1 MIDINSLKYSLIDLA
16 VSGKISSSFSAEDSV
31 DAIIQS
37 LPPVSNKRKK
47 LLDQNFDYGKQF
59 EIPGNWK
66 WVRLGEISSYGDTPN
81 KVNAS
86 DVSDNTWI
94 LDLEDIKA
102 GGELLLKTRVK
113 EKHFIGEKTSF
124 KSGQVLYSKLRPY
137 LKKILVADEDG
148 ISTPELIAFDTYG
161 GIIPQYIV
169 YCLLDSFTNR
179 AIDKRSYGIKMPRID
194 AGFMANLPI
203 PIPPVSE
210 QEYIV
215 DRLEGA
221 FSLIDKIDALQK
233 QYASNQETLKVKLI
247 DAAIQGELTEQLPE
261 DGTAEDLRVEA
272 IKYKDELDRQGV
284 LKNRKNKDVRAITE
298 EDCIFDLPASWAWF
312 RLGEIIEVFGR
323 IGFRGYKKTDLVQ
336 KGQGAIT
343 MSPSNI
349 SRRGEISFEDSTYIS
364 WEKYEESPEIM
375 LEEGDV
381 VLVKTGSTYGKSGII
396 KKLPEKATIN
406 PQLAILKYI
415 KCNREYLAYVL
426 QSTMAW
432 TQYQSFVVGAAT
444 PTFSQEKIAN
454 MMIPMPPMAEQKR
467 IVDSLDTIMGVIKKQ
482 ETA

>member
-1 MIDINSLKYSLIDLA
+1 MIDINSLKNSLIDLA

-31 DAIIQS
+31 DAIVQS
-37 LPPVSNKRKK
+37 LPPVSNKRKR
-47 LLDQNFDYGKQF
+47 LLDQNFEYGKQF

-66 WVRLGEISSYGDTPN
+66 WIRLGEISSYGDTPN

-210 QEYIV
+210 QQYIV
-215 DRLEGA
+215 NRLEEA

-233 QYASNQETLKVKLI
+233 QYASNQEALKVKLI
-247 DAAIQGELTEQLPE
+247 DAAIQGELTEQLPD
-261 DGTAEDLRVEA
+261 DGTGEELYQQITTAKKELEKEGK
-272 IKYKDELDRQGV
+272 IK
-284 LKNRKNKDVRAITE
+284 KN
-298 EDCIFDLPASWAWF
+298 
-312 RLGEIIEVFGR
+312 
-323 IGFRGYKKTDLVQ
+323 
-336 KGQGAIT
+336 
-343 MSPSNI
+343 
-349 SRRGEISFEDSTYIS
+349 
-364 WEKYEESPEIM
+364 
-375 LEEGDV
+375 
-381 VLVKTGSTYGKSGII
+381 
-396 KKLPEKATIN
+396 KKLPEVSLDEFPFGIPQSWKWVRLGDICSKIVDGDHNPPKGIKQKTEYLMASAININHDRIENLDSVRYLSKDVFDEENKRTNLQINDVLLTIVGTMGRSCVYEGGLN
-406 PQLAILKYI
+406 LCFQRSVSVITTLVNSRYI
-415 KCNREYLAYVL
+415 KRVL
-426 QSTMAW
+426 DTSYIQKFMQDNAT
-432 TQYQSFVVGAAT
+432 GAAQLGFYLNKVEKLII
-444 PTFSQEKIAN
+444 PLPPIQE
-454 MMIPMPPMAEQKR
+454 QQR
-467 IVDSLDTIMGVIKKQ
+467 IVDAIDSMLIQMNG
-482 ETA
+482 